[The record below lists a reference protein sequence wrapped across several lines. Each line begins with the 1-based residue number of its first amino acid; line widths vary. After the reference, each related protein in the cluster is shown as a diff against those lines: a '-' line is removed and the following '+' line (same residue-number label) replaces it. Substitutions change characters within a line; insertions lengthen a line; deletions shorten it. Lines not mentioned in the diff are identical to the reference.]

1 MASRTR
7 TRLTVE
13 QRRAEI
19 LDTAASI
26 FDAAPF
32 NEISTTQIATQC
44 GISQGLIFHYFES
57 KAGLYAAVL
66 EQRFAHL
73 RASIAQCTEGLPPNT
88 PARETLKAAVGVYL
102 DYIAQRPAAWVA
114 ETRGNDIPAE
124 ALFVRIDQR
133 DRSVS
138 QLREL
143 LSGAMGHPRA
153 EFAVTGFFG
162 FVDAI
167 CVDWADAGCPVDK
180 RHALIET
187 ALGALEGALGDW
199 G

>member
-1 MASRTR
+1 M
-7 TRLTVE
+7 
-13 QRRAEI
+13 
-19 LDTAASI
+19 
-26 FDAAPF
+26 
-32 NEISTTQIATQC
+32 
-44 GISQGLIFHYFES
+44 
-57 KAGLYAAVL
+57 
-66 EQRFAHL
+66 
-73 RASIAQCTEGLPPNT
+73 
-88 PARETLKAAVGVYL
+88 
-102 DYIAQRPAAWVA
+102 A